1 MVRPLRSA
9 RSLIGV
15 ALAGLAC
22 SSPLGAGNGM
32 AAGSGGS
39 AAAGA
44 GGAGTGGAGA
54 ADGGA
59 DARPI
64 GRFDP
69 DPGPLPD
76 RDTIPGPAPLRRL
89 SLLEYRNTIRDLVAI
104 EAPAPALRGRF
115 SADVGAGDSWF
126 TQGAPIVRGEDAV
139 AFLLSGE
146 AIGATAA
153 QRVAT
158 LLPCTPI
165 PTTDAEQ
172 EACAVKFIGTFGSR
186 AYRRPLTQKEAN
198 KLLALYRTLRGPDAA
213 DSFEEAI
220 GDLVTAMVNAPEL
233 LYHREQGPSPPIK
246 DGRLVRFGS
255 YEIASRLSYLFWAS
269 MPDQQLFDAARDEQL
284 TSDRIVQQARR
295 LFEDPR
301 TREGVEDFHWQWLEG
316 DGLDQMVKDP
326 ALGDFSPALVRSMGD
341 ESRAF
346 AASLFFGPQ
355 ADGKLETL
363 LAGTASFADAGLAK
377 IYGLPAP
384 MGTGLQPVTLDAN
397 QRAGIFTRAAFL
409 ARKAEAS
416 DSNPVMRG
424 DAILRRMLCIELGI
438 PPDVVI
444 PPVSE
449 PRPGVTTRERFESV
463 DQQLCGRA
471 CHGLIDPLGFALEN
485 YNAIGAYRTMDQGK
499 AIDAS
504 GAIQNVFASDL
515 VFKNAIELMP
525 QLAKSEE
532 ARDCLPTQW
541 LRYFLRRREVSS
553 ERPTQRALARMFR
566 ERGGDMR
573 YLLVGLVRSR
583 VFTHRPL
590 MIGEAP

>member
-39 AAAGA
+39 AAARA

-139 AFLLSGE
+139 AFLLSG
-146 AIGATAA
+146 
-153 QRVAT
+153 
-158 LLPCTPI
+158 
-165 PTTDAEQ
+165 
-172 EACAVKFIGTFGSR
+172 
-186 AYRRPLTQKEAN
+186 
-198 KLLALYRTLRGPDAA
+198 
-213 DSFEEAI
+213 EAI

-504 GAIQNVFASDL
+504 
-515 VFKNAIELMP
+515 
-525 QLAKSEE
+525 
-532 ARDCLPTQW
+532 
-541 LRYFLRRREVSS
+541 
-553 ERPTQRALARMFR
+553 
-566 ERGGDMR
+566 
-573 YLLVGLVRSR
+573 
-583 VFTHRPL
+583 
-590 MIGEAP
+590 